1 MPHLTFTFVASRAA
15 IFGLKVERSGEVL
28 EVLAKISDVT
38 VAEMLLT
45 HCLNVLEGEVTDV
58 YLSCL
63 NEIVKVVLIGFPPL
77 LGFGSCLGWHL
88 AEMGRPELSC
98 VVWLVGKNDKSANK
112 ITNIGAI

>member
-1 MPHLTFTFVASRAA
+1 M
-15 IFGLKVERSGEVL
+15 
-28 EVLAKISDVT
+28 
-38 VAEMLLT
+38 AEMLLT

-88 AEMGRPELSC
+88 AEMGRPEELSC
-98 VVWLVGKNDKSANK
+98 VVWLVVGINDKSANK
-112 ITNIGAI
+112 KTKFGAI